1 MSYKVFRASGFA
13 GMVVRA
19 KIGGSNPLGDIAME
33 QVAIHELRLHL
44 DAASAT
50 AENLVFKQDSAIGPA
65 FDMVYATKAMN
76 AVQDYNYIPTLPH
89 VISVNDEI
97 CVDWANSNG
106 RTWGLEIIY
115 SAV

>member
-13 GMVVRA
+13 GMVVKA
-19 KIGGSNPLGDIAME
+19 KIGGANPLGDIAME

-50 AENLVFKQDSAIGPA
+50 AENLVFKQDSALGPA
-65 FDMVYATKAMN
+65 FDMVFATKAMN
-76 AVQDYNYIPTLPH
+76 TVQDYNYIPTLPH
-89 VISVNDEI
+89 VISSNDEI
-97 CVDWANSNG
+97 CVEWANTNG
-106 RTWGLEIIY
+106 RTWGLEIVY